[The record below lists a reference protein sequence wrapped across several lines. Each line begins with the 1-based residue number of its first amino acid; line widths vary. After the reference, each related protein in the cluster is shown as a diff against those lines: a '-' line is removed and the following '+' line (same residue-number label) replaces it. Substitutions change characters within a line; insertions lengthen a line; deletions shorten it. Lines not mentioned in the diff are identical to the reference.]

1 MHIVC
6 VCGLGMGSSL
16 ILKMTVDKA
25 LKELEVTG
33 HDIEHWD
40 AGTVDSRNADLIVTS
55 ADFESRF
62 AGRDNVVFVTNVV
75 NKEEVKG
82 KLKAYLESHNLYGH
96 EASGLSQI
104 CGANSPGGGSAFGQ
118 GVLRRRPSG
127 TAHLAESA

>member
-16 ILKMTVDKA
+16 ILKMTVDRA
-25 LKELEVTG
+25 LKELNVTG

-62 AGRDNVVFVTNVV
+62 AGRDNVVYVTNVV

-82 KLKAYLESHNLYGH
+82 KLKAYLESH
-96 EASGLSQI
+96 GLM
-104 CGANSPGGGSAFGQ
+104 
-118 GVLRRRPSG
+118 
-127 TAHLAESA
+127 

>member
-25 LKELEVTG
+25 LKELGATG

-62 AGRDNVVFVTNVV
+62 AGRSNVILV
-75 NKEEVKG
+75 NNIVNNGEVKE
-82 KLKAYLESHNLYGH
+82 KLKNYLEANNL
-96 EASGLSQI
+96 L
-104 CGANSPGGGSAFGQ
+104 
-118 GVLRRRPSG
+118 
-127 TAHLAESA
+127 

>member
-25 LKELEVTG
+25 LNELGATG

-55 ADFESRF
+55 ADFQDRF
-62 AGRDNVVFVTNVV
+62 AGRSNVIYITNVV
-75 NKEEVKG
+75 NTGEVKE
-82 KLKAYLESHNLYGH
+82 KLKTYLEEN
-96 EASGLSQI
+96 
-104 CGANSPGGGSAFGQ
+104 
-118 GVLRRRPSG
+118 
-127 TAHLAESA
+127 HLL

>member
-6 VCGLGMGSSL
+6 VCGLRMGSSL
-16 ILKMTVDKA
+16 ILKMTVDRA
-25 LKELEVTG
+25 LKELNVTG

-62 AGRDNVVFVTNVV
+62 AGRDNVVYVTNVV

-82 KLKAYLESHNLYGH
+82 KLKAYLESH
-96 EASGLSQI
+96 GLM
-104 CGANSPGGGSAFGQ
+104 
-118 GVLRRRPSG
+118 
-127 TAHLAESA
+127 

>member
-1 MHIVC
+1 MD
-6 VCGLGMGSSL
+6 SSL

-25 LKELEVTG
+25 LKELNVTG

-62 AGRDNVVFVTNVV
+62 AGRDNVVYVTNVV

-82 KLKAYLESHNLYGH
+82 KLKAYLESH
-96 EASGLSQI
+96 GLM
-104 CGANSPGGGSAFGQ
+104 
-118 GVLRRRPSG
+118 
-127 TAHLAESA
+127 

>member
-25 LKELEVTG
+25 LKELGATG

-40 AGTVDSRNADLIVTS
+40 AGTVDSKQPDLIVTS

-62 AGRDNVVFVTNVV
+62 AGRKNVVFVNNVV
-75 NKEEVKG
+75 ATAEVKE
-82 KLKAYLESHNLYGH
+82 KLKAYLEAN
-96 EASGLSQI
+96 GLM
-104 CGANSPGGGSAFGQ
+104 
-118 GVLRRRPSG
+118 
-127 TAHLAESA
+127 

>member
-1 MHIVC
+1 MWGEGGSMHIVC

-25 LKELEVTG
+25 LKELNVTG

-62 AGRDNVVFVTNVV
+62 AGRDNVVYVTNVV

-82 KLKAYLESHNLYGH
+82 KLKAYLESH
-96 EASGLSQI
+96 GLM
-104 CGANSPGGGSAFGQ
+104 
-118 GVLRRRPSG
+118 
-127 TAHLAESA
+127 

>member
-6 VCGLGMGSSL
+6 VCGMGMGSSL

-25 LKELEVTG
+25 LKELNVTG

-62 AGRDNVVFVTNVV
+62 AGRDNVVYVTNVV

-82 KLKAYLESHNLYGH
+82 KLKAYLESH
-96 EASGLSQI
+96 GLM
-104 CGANSPGGGSAFGQ
+104 
-118 GVLRRRPSG
+118 
-127 TAHLAESA
+127 